1 MLESAYAGNAICK
14 LQFSLFSTPS
24 LPFPYTFSPA
34 RILHLTFMKCRL
46 CVFPL
51 LELDAL
57 CSILIAH
64 ILITQHAHSHPP
76 SCPCLSLSLTLRLY
90 SSTLSSS
97 QWCVAFWVF
106 LSPKF
111 SSSFSWHWSAWWKAF
126 ELHQPENA
134 GGSHPPPCPPA
145 PASTMQA
152 KVLPWDSFR
161 QGWGRKSE
169 RDTVSALWGR
179 PA

>member
-64 ILITQHAHSHPP
+64 ILITQHAHSLSP
-76 SCPCLSLSLTLRLY
+76 SLLPVSLSISLSLFV
-90 SSTLSSS
+90 STLLHFPL
-97 QWCVAFWVF
+97 ANGA
-106 LSPKF
+106 
-111 SSSFSWHWSAWWKAF
+111 WHF
-126 ELHQPENA
+126 E
-134 GGSHPPPCPPA
+134 
-145 PASTMQA
+145 
-152 KVLPWDSFR
+152 FF
-161 QGWGRKSE
+161 
-169 RDTVSALWGR
+169 
-179 PA
+179 